1 MPRPARILIVDD
13 SRIFRAEMEKALASI
28 EDVTVVGSVY
38 SGEKALEFI
47 RASAP
52 DMVTLDVEMPGM
64 DGLETLKAIQ
74 QFNLGR
80 TAGSEVGVLM
90 VSALTKR
97 GADVTVQALRD
108 GAFDFIAKPAGESAA
123 ESLEI
128 LRRQLRC
135 KIHVFLAGRGA
146 TPALRPPPPAGPAR
160 QRWAH
165 APGGPVRA
173 VLIAASTGGPRALQT
188 LLPELCGRINLPMF
202 VVQHMPAGFTRSL
215 AEQLALRVPARVIEA
230 VDGDPVRPGTVYFA
244 PGDHHLVVRQ
254 DRGQFVTGLTDLP
267 PENGSRPAADV
278 LFRSAA
284 AVFGGNVV
292 AVVLTGMLNDGT
304 AGLRTLKRAG
314 AYAIAQDEA
323 TSVVWGMPG
332 SAVAAGLA
340 DEVLPLGGIA
350 AAVESLVVGRR
361 GR

>member
-1 MPRPARILIVDD
+1 MTRPARILIVDD
-13 SRIFRAEMEKALASI
+13 SRIFRAELERALVGV

-38 SGEKALEFI
+38 SGEKAMEFI
-47 RASAP
+47 RATPP

-80 TAGSEVGVLM
+80 TAGSEVGVVM
-90 VSALTKR
+90 VSAHTRR
-97 GADVTVQALRD
+97 GADVTVQALRA
-108 GAFDFIAKPAGESAA
+108 GAFDFITKPTGDSAE
-123 ESLEI
+123 ESLGV
-128 LRRQLRC
+128 LRQQLSC
-135 KIHVFLAGRGA
+135 KIRLFLARRGA
-146 TPALRPPPPAGPAR
+146 IPALRPVPPPGPTR
-160 QRWAH
+160 QRWLH
-165 APGGPVRA
+165 APGGSVRA

-188 LLPELCGRINLPMF
+188 LLPELCARVELPVF

-215 AEQLALRVPARVIEA
+215 AEQLALKVPARVIEA
-230 VDGDPVRPGTVYFA
+230 TDGEPVRPGTVYFA
-244 PGDHHLVVRQ
+244 PGDQHLVLRQ
-254 DRGQFVTGLTDLP
+254 ERGQLVTGLNDLP

-284 AVFGGNVV
+284 AVLGGNVV

-304 AGLRTLKRAG
+304 AGLGPLKRAG
-314 AYAIAQDEA
+314 AYTIVQDEA

-340 DEVLPLGGIA
+340 DEVLPLDGIA
-350 AAVESLVVGRR
+350 AAVEALIDGRR
-361 GR
+361 AR